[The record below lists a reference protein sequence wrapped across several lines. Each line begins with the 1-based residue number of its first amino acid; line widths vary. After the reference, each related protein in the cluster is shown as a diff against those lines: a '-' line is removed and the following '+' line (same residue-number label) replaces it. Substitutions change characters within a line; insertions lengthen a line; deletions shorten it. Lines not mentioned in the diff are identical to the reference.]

1 MKPLTVR
8 GQTEIEIP
16 VHAPPL
22 CGSAVL
28 PNPILKPGGVL
39 GLPQTLRKYLCV
51 AWGEGDKAQEL
62 ELHGCGFESCSD
74 TNFVALGESDSLIF
88 SFLICKM
95 GILIQSLA
103 RCCMTI
109 NIIIIIIIIPHQPEP
124 WEELVLLREPH
135 LSVPGSVIVC
145 F

>member
-1 MKPLTVR
+1 M
-8 GQTEIEIP
+8 
-16 VHAPPL
+16 
-22 CGSAVL
+22 
-28 PNPILKPGGVL
+28 
-39 GLPQTLRKYLCV
+39 CV